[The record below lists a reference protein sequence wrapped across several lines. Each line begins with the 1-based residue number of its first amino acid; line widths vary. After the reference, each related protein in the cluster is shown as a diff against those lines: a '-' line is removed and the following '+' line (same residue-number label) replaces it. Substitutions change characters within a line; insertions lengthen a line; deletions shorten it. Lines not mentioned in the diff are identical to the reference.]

1 MLASQAAAME
11 LWMAAAR
18 QCSLHSTGC
27 SLHFTQQWR
36 KGSMR
41 FQQHIPRANQP
52 DGSCNES
59 KVRRS
64 NRRSLNA
71 VGRHEFYAQC
81 IVCCSPMG
89 FDCNCHP
96 DSMAC
101 DQQSAALVQEQHSH
115 QEIAEELLK
124 LDPASQERCVS
135 LNGMLDSIL
144 CLVSMACPSH
154 PIKSPR
160 RSRLHPAPYA

>member
-1 MLASQAAAME
+1 ME

-36 KGSMR
+36 KGSKR

-71 VGRHEFYAQC
+71 VGRHELRSQLV
-81 IVCCSPMG
+81 VCCPPMG
-89 FDCNCHP
+89 FERSLRL
-96 DSMAC
+96 DSMVC
-101 DQQSAALVQEQHSH
+101 DQQSAAVVQEQHSH
-115 QEIAEELLK
+115 QEIAEEILK
-124 LDPASQERCVS
+124 LDPASQERLVPPRC
-135 LNGMLDSIL
+135 MCDSSL
-144 CLVSMACPSH
+144 CLRRKACPSH
-154 PIKSPR
+154 
-160 RSRLHPAPYA
+160 